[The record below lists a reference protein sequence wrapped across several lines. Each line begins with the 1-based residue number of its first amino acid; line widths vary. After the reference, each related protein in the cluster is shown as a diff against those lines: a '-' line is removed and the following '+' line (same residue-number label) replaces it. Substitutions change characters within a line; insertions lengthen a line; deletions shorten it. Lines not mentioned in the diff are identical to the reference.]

1 MIGTVRLL
9 AEHAALSDIGLQRSS
24 NEDSFIDQPPLFAV
38 ADGMGGAQAGE
49 VASRLAVETL
59 RERAAAGDSL
69 NEAAAEANRRIFK
82 LAVENPDH
90 AGMGTTLTAL
100 RLAGERAELAHV
112 GDSRAYLLRDQAM
125 TQLTDD
131 HSLVGEWMREGTMT
145 PEEAMAS
152 RYRSVLSRALGTED
166 EVEVDHEEVDLR
178 AGDVLL
184 LCSDGLSGTVPDDK
198 IKAALLGRA
207 PEEAARRLVREAKS
221 RGGHDNITVVVV
233 RLKEQQS
240 EKSAEPAD
248 AAAAALDQAAT
259 AALDQAAT
267 AALDQAATA
276 ELAARPEA
284 PVAKPA
290 KRHRRRLLWALVAAA
305 IAATLLSAGVYVLTT
320 SYFVGVQGGYVSV
333 YRGLPYSIAGVQLNR
348 MYLRTSLAFSDLP
361 SEEQAGVVKHTV
373 RDRDAALREVDRLQ
387 SVAPLLPVF
396 QGTP

>member
-69 NEAAAEANRRIFK
+69 SEAAAEANRRIFK

-248 AAAAALDQAAT
+248 AAVAEPESG
-259 AALDQAAT
+259 AT